1 MLVSEIFSIVVL
13 NIICFVV
20 IIIII
25 PIADIVVRLYQIR
38 ILIIE
43 SSDEVIYE
51 AFPCRHFPILDK
63 GCPIEFHMKY
73 LFYHLDNRLTILIGS
88 TIDSMQKVFSNAKT
102 ILSQGSYQF

>member
-13 NIICFVV
+13 NIVCFVV

-25 PIADIVVRLYQIR
+25 PIADIVVRLYQIG

-43 SSDEVIYE
+43 SGDKVVDET
-51 AFPCRHFPILDK
+51 FPCRDFPIFDK
-63 GCPIEFHMKY
+63 GRPVEFHMKY

-88 TIDSMQKVFSNAKT
+88 TIDSMQKVFSNPKT
-102 ILSQGSYQF
+102 MLA

>member
-1 MLVSEIFSIVVL
+1 MGEIFSIVVL
-13 NIICFVV
+13 NIVCFVV

-43 SSDEVIYE
+43 SGDKVINE

-63 GCPIEFHMKY
+63 GCPVEFYIQY
-73 LFYHLDNRLTILIGS
+73 LFYHLDN
-88 TIDSMQKVFSNAKT
+88 
-102 ILSQGSYQF
+102 